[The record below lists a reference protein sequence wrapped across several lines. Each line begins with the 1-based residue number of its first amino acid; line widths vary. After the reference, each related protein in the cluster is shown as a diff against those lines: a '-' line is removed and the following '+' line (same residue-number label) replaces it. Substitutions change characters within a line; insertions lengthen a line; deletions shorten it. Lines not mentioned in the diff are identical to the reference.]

1 MTRRMIGRILHNPTV
16 KLREFAETGAN
27 IKEVA
32 ANTMILKDLFNLG
45 SIPSNGKEITEGENN
60 SEGIN
65 EKK

>member
-1 MTRRMIGRILHNPTV
+1 
-16 KLREFAETGAN
+16 
-27 IKEVA
+27 
-32 ANTMILKDLFNLG
+32 MILKDLFNLG